1 MTEPVTVRSIGTD
14 LVRRDAWAKVT
25 GTAPYAVEH
34 PVRPRAYLYP
44 VQATV
49 PRGTVTAMDTAAAEA
64 VDGVLAVLTHRN
76 APRLADTSDAELAVL
91 QSPAVGFAGQFVAA
105 VVAEH
110 PEIARQAAGLVRVE
124 YDRMAHDAQLDP
136 DSSELYAPDSVNP
149 SYPTDTL
156 DGDPDAALAAAAVQV
171 RQTYRTAMYHNNPM
185 EPHASYAHWDSDGLT
200 VYDSTQGVHVVRS
213 VLARTFGIDAE
224 RVRVICPYVG
234 GGFGSKG
241 TVHAHAVLAA
251 LAARALPGR
260 WVRVVLTRQQM
271 FCLAGYRTPTIQRV
285 ALGADRSGR
294 LTALT
299 MDVVEQTSRIKE
311 FAEQSGMPARTMYAA
326 GTRRTTHRLA
336 ALDVPVPSWM
346 RAPGECPGMFGPEMA
361 MDELAVACGID
372 PIELR
377 IRNEPDRDP
386 DSGLPFSSRNL
397 VGCLREG
404 ADRFGWHDRDP
415 RPGRMEDGWLVGS
428 GVAAS
433 TYPVNQMPGAT
444 ATVGYAD
451 GRYTVSIG
459 AADLGTGAWTILGQ
473 IAADA
478 LQVPVEQ
485 VRMRIGDTVFPY
497 ASVAGGSSGTTCWG
511 GAIVAAARAFRSR
524 YGDRP
529 GDGAEAEG
537 TLPDNPERERWAM
550 HAFGAQFAEVRVR
563 PDSGEI
569 RVARLL
575 GVFACGRIV
584 NPRTARSQF
593 VGGMTMGL
601 SMALHEDSVLDPRS
615 GRVVNHDLAQYHVAS
630 CADAPSVQAYWL
642 DEHDPYVNPMG
653 SKGIGE
659 IGIVGTAAAVANAAW
674 HATGVRVR
682 ELPIT
687 CDKLL
692 G

>member
-1 MTEPVTVRSIGTD
+1 
-14 LVRRDAWAKVT
+14 
-25 GTAPYAVEH
+25 
-34 PVRPRAYLYP
+34 
-44 VQATV
+44 
-49 PRGTVTAMDTAAAEA
+49 
-64 VDGVLAVLTHRN
+64 
-76 APRLADTSDAELAVL
+76 
-91 QSPAVGFAGQFVAA
+91 
-105 VVAEH
+105 VV
-110 PEIARQAAGLVRVE
+110 
-124 YDRMAHDAQLDP
+124 
-136 DSSELYAPDSVNP
+136 
-149 SYPTDTL
+149 
-156 DGDPDAALAAAAVQV
+156 
-171 RQTYRTAMYHNNPM
+171 
-185 EPHASYAHWDSDGLT
+185 
-200 VYDSTQGVHVVRS
+200 
-213 VLARTFGIDAE
+213 
-224 RVRVICPYVG
+224 
-234 GGFGSKG
+234 
-241 TVHAHAVLAA
+241 
-251 LAARALPGR
+251 
-260 WVRVVLTRQQM
+260 
-271 FCLAGYRTPTIQRV
+271 
-285 ALGADRSGR
+285 
-294 LTALT
+294 
-299 MDVVEQTSRIKE
+299 
-311 FAEQSGMPARTMYAA
+311 
-326 GTRRTTHRLA
+326 
-336 ALDVPVPSWM
+336 
-346 RAPGECPGMFGPEMA
+346 
-361 MDELAVACGID
+361 
-372 PIELR
+372 
-377 IRNEPDRDP
+377 
-386 DSGLPFSSRNL
+386 
-397 VGCLREG
+397 
-404 ADRFGWHDRDP
+404 
-415 RPGRMEDGWLVGS
+415 DGWLVGS

-444 ATVGYAD
+444 ATIRYAD
-451 GRYTVSIG
+451 EHYTVSIG

-485 VRMRIGDTVFPY
+485 VRMRIGDTAFPY